1 MDPAGSAGQFY
12 VVVAGSLH
20 VEERALKDSG
30 SVFVSA
36 TEKPLVFVAGDRG
49 VQVVCLQLPIK
60 AEQYR

>member
-12 VVVAGSLH
+12 VVVAGSLQ
-20 VEERALKDSG
+20 VEDRVVKDWG

-36 TEKPLVFVAGDRG
+36 TEKPLVFAAGDRG
-49 VQVVCLQLPIK
+49 VQVVCLQLPVK